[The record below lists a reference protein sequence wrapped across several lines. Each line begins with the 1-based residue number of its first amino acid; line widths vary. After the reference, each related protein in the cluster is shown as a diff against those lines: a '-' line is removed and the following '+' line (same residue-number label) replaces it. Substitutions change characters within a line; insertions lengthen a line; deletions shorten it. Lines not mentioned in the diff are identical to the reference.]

1 MENGENGMFGKR
13 KKSEKNGKKDKK
25 SVDNGGGFVVI
36 YSSAQGTGHERGP
49 GEGRERILK
58 TIQREWKKRQ
68 LILK

>member
-1 MENGENGMFGKR
+1 MFGK
-13 KKSEKNGKKDKK
+13 KEKNEKLKEKSEK
-25 SVDNGGGFVVI
+25 SVDKGGWNVVI

>member
-1 MENGENGMFGKR
+1 MFGKI
-13 KKSEKNGKKDKK
+13 KKDEKDEEKSEK

-36 YSSAQGTGHERGP
+36 YSSAQGTALERGRR
-49 GEGRERILK
+49 EGRARILK

>member
-25 SVDNGGGFVVI
+25 SVDKGGWNVVI
-36 YSSAQGTGHERGP
+36 YSSAQGTGLERGP